1 MASRKGTVA
10 VAYLS
15 SILAIGGLLGTP
27 STASGGVFTTDTLS
41 FVTPTQSIWG
51 PGSTAAAFSK
61 SGFLLGNSVTGI
73 SYSSSASTGTVRSN
87 VTGRL
92 QASFEDTVPFSS
104 SDAVNISLAFVGGS
118 SNFQSDLGANM
129 RVAGHLFDIINN
141 FTIFERDYGL
151 NVSTSYTSGT
161 PSNATGSDDFAPA
174 SVSVGLPTGGVG
186 LSGTAGVDLDIQQDA
201 TLRTLALT
209 GTLFAQHVDSG
220 TSTSLLFHI
229 DTPGGEALSLDL
241 GLPGRWELRL
251 RDLALI
257 GDFTSLF
264 SAEFNPFIGG
274 GIGVFCGDPFDPND
288 NFLCAQEGGVKTA
301 EFIGIDL
308 FSSPRIAL
316 DYNEIGTAG
325 GFDVIVGPAP
335 VPEPGTLGLV
345 LAGGA
350 ALALRRRRRSR

>member
-1 MASRKGTVA
+1 MNLRKRMVA
-10 VAYLS
+10 VAFLS
-15 SILAIGGLLGTP
+15 SIAATP
-27 STASGGVFTTDTLS
+27 PKASADLFTTDTLH

-51 PGSTAAAFSK
+51 PGSSAAAFSS

-73 SYSSSASTGTVRSN
+73 SYSSSASTGTVRST
-87 VTGRL
+87 VTGQLR
-92 QASFEDTVPFSS
+92 ASFEDTVPYAS
-104 SDAVNISLAFVGGS
+104 SDAVNISLAFVGAS

-141 FTIFERDYGL
+141 FTIFQRDYGL
-151 NVSTSYTSGT
+151 NVNTSYPSGT
-161 PSNATGSDDFAPA
+161 PSTATGSDDFSPA

-241 GLPGRWELRL
+241 GLPGRWELRFL
-251 RDLALI
+251 DLALI

-301 EFIGIDL
+301 ELIGIDL

-316 DYNEIGTAG
+316 NYNTIGSAD
-325 GFDVIVGPAP
+325 GFDVTVEPAP
-335 VPEPGTLGLV
+335 VPEPGTLVLV

-350 ALALRRRRRSR
+350 VLTLRRKRRSPPPA